1 MFSHR
6 YLYFVIVV
14 GLACLDELRT
24 TQGSA
29 SLSEGPS
36 MPGWSKEVDQMKRNT
51 LVLQD
56 HNANNLTFI
65 SCVN

>member
-1 MFSHR
+1 M
-6 YLYFVIVV
+6 

-24 TQGSA
+24 TLGSA
-29 SLSEGPS
+29 SLSEGPP
-36 MPGWSKEVDQMKRNT
+36 MPGGSKEVEQMKRDT

-56 HNANNLTFI
+56 HNANNLNFI

>member
-6 YLYFVIVV
+6 YLLFVIVV

-24 TQGSA
+24 TLVIA
-29 SLSEGPS
+29 LLSEGPH
-36 MPGWSKEVDQMKRNT
+36 MPGGSKEVGQMKIDT

-56 HNANNLTFI
+56 CNANNLTFMN
-65 SCVN
+65 CVN